1 MPRSLQVFDV
11 LAESYLAVCYHLFI
25 LPGVLP
31 YSFLSVQ
38 LLNSLCPEG
47 NFLVPNSPLTIEGLY
62 HVNKMLSRYLLLGFP
77 DFNTC

>member
-1 MPRSLQVFDV
+1 MPRSLQVFDI
-11 LAESYLAVCYHLFI
+11 LAESYLAVRYHLFI

-47 NFLVPNSPLTIEGLY
+47 NFLVPNSPLNHQGALPCQQDVEL
-62 HVNKMLSRYLLLGFP
+62 VLAFGFS
-77 DFNTC
+77 